1 MTRRTRDS
9 DARKF
14 FASALLVSLA
24 WQTLPISPAF
34 AAKKP
39 LSVPVYSQLNQGAGP
54 ETHDVGQADQAD
66 ATVKTT
72 ASADTP
78 TATETPTPAETTAEA
93 SPATAAA
100 TAPSGSEAG
109 TETSAASTS
118 TATAEASG
126 STSGAAE
133 KSDMASAATPASP
146 SIDLSPV
153 RLDSPAAASKAADTK
168 ASADPAKTD
177 GAASSESTAAASTE
191 ASADAG
197 STVLNATVNRDE
209 FVPKAPVDRTDLVV
223 GEPVKKDTKKEA
235 TAKQEKDL
243 GRKLGPLQLQETDNE
258 TSAKTLTVVDAEK
271 SELADLWDAALS
283 RNQDIQFVV
292 QKLMPSKDPKHTTA
306 MMMKLLSTAMY
317 GAMSASTM
325 MMPGGTS
332 AGQMQGMYMAQN
344 AGAGLVMNVLNGAAS
359 KSARKAQ
366 VTETEAIMLYNIIRN
381 VADKVVENFHEY
393 KKNRTNVDRGYTD
406 YQDLQ
411 NMVADARAAQDPA
424 KQIEMEYT
432 LRKARRD
439 IDALNDDVRRSR
451 QSLVDLAGAESI
463 DRLDKQVQIEN
474 DKVDDGTE
482 IATPDA
488 APAGAADAAPIAEK
502 PEPEKS
508 SGPFKDPRTKKDP
521 QM

>member
-1 MTRRTRDS
+1 
-9 DARKF
+9 
-14 FASALLVSLA
+14 
-24 WQTLPISPAF
+24 
-34 AAKKP
+34 
-39 LSVPVYSQLNQGAGP
+39 
-54 ETHDVGQADQAD
+54 
-66 ATVKTT
+66 
-72 ASADTP
+72 
-78 TATETPTPAETTAEA
+78 
-93 SPATAAA
+93 
-100 TAPSGSEAG
+100 
-109 TETSAASTS
+109 
-118 TATAEASG
+118 
-126 STSGAAE
+126 
-133 KSDMASAATPASP
+133 MASAVAPVSP

-153 RLDSPAAASKAADTK
+153 KLDSPAAAKAADTK
-168 ASADPAKTD
+168 ASAEGTKSDAV
-177 GAASSESTAAASTE
+177 ASSDATAAATTE
-191 ASADAG
+191 ASSDNG

-209 FVPKAPVDRTDLVV
+209 FVPKAPVDRTDLVI
-223 GEPVKKDTKKEA
+223 GEPAKKDSKKEA
-235 TAKQEKDL
+235 TVKQAKDL

-325 MMPGGTS
+325 MMPGGAS

-344 AGAGLVMNVLNGAAS
+344 AGAGLVMNVLNGAAA

-393 KKNRTNVDRGYTD
+393 KKNRTNVDRGYAD

-411 NMVADARAAQDPA
+411 NMVSDARAGQDPA

-439 IDALNDDVRRSR
+439 IDALNDDVRRTR

-474 DKVDDGTE
+474 DKVDDGTA
-482 IATPDA
+482 IADPAVA
-488 APAGAADAAPIAEK
+488 APEPAPESIAEK
-502 PEPEKS
+502 ARGDGGKTD
-508 SGPFKDPRTKKDP
+508 GPFRDTRDKGP

>member
-1 MTRRTRDS
+1 MTRRTRNS
-9 DARKF
+9 DARRF

-24 WQTLPISPAF
+24 WQTLPLCPAF

-39 LSVPVYSQLNQGAGP
+39 LSVPVYSQLTQGAGP
-54 ETHDVGQADQAD
+54 ETHDVGQAGEAD
-66 ATVKTT
+66 ASAKTT
-72 ASADTP
+72 ASAE
-78 TATETPTPAETTAEA
+78 TATL
-93 SPATAAA
+93 
-100 TAPSGSEAG
+100 TAPSSSEAS

-118 TATAEASG
+118 ASTAEASG

-133 KSDMASAATPASP
+133 KSDMASAAAPVNS
-146 SIDLSPV
+146 SVDLSPV
-153 RLDSPAAASKAADTK
+153 KLDSPAAAAAAAKAADTK
-168 ASADPAKTD
+168 ASAEGTKADV
-177 GAASSESTAAASTE
+177 AASSDATTVATTE
-191 ASADAG
+191 ASADTG

-209 FVPKAPVDRTDLVV
+209 FVPKAPVDRTDLVI
-223 GEPVKKDTKKEA
+223 GEPAKKDSKKEA

-344 AGAGLVMNVLNGAAS
+344 AGAGLVMNVLNGAAA

-393 KKNRTNVDRGYTD
+393 KKIRTNVDRGYTD

-411 NMVADARAAQDPA
+411 NMVSDARAGQDPA

-439 IDALNDDVRRSR
+439 IDALNDDVRRTR

-474 DKVDDGTE
+474 DKVDDGTA
-482 IATPDA
+482 IADK
-488 APAGAADAAPIAEK
+488 APASEQATDEKSK
-502 PEPEKS
+502 PEGEGKTD
-508 SGPFKDPRTKKDP
+508 GPFKDTRDKGPGP

>member
-1 MTRRTRDS
+1 MTRRTRNS

-24 WQTLPISPAF
+24 WQTLPLSPAF
-34 AAKKP
+34 AAKAKP

-54 ETHDVGQADQAD
+54 ETHDVSQGSQAD
-66 ATVKTT
+66 ASSKTT

-78 TATETPTPAETTAEA
+78 GETPVEV
-93 SPATAAA
+93 SPATTAQNVESSSEKTAA
-100 TAPSGSEAG
+100 T
-109 TETSAASTS
+109 TS
-118 TATAEASG
+118 TAKAESSG

-133 KSDMASAATPASP
+133 KSDMASATPAP

-153 RLDSPAAASKAADTK
+153 KLDSPSSTKASETK
-168 ASADPAKTD
+168 ASADEAKPAAT
-177 GAASSESTAAASTE
+177 ETAAAPDATTTASAGTE
-191 ASADAG
+191 ASSQAEG

-209 FVPKAPVDRTDLVV
+209 FVPKAPVDRTDLVI
-223 GEPVKKDTKKEA
+223 GEPAKKDSKKEIQQ
-235 TAKQEKDL
+235 KQAKDL

-271 SELADLWDAALS
+271 SELADLWDSALS

-344 AGAGLVMNVLNGAAS
+344 AGAGLVMNVLNGSAA
-359 KSARKAQ
+359 KSARKAL
-366 VTETEAIMLYNIIRN
+366 VSETEAIMLYNIIRN

-393 KKNRTNVDRGYTD
+393 KKNRTNVDRGYAD

-411 NMVADARAAQDPA
+411 NMVSDARSGQDPA

-439 IDALNDDVRRSR
+439 IDAVNDDVRRTR
-451 QSLVDLAGAESI
+451 QSLVDLAGGESI
-463 DRLDKQVQIEN
+463 DRLDKQIAIEN
-474 DKVDDGTE
+474 DKVEDGTQV
-482 IATPDA
+482 ADPTADPSA
-488 APAGAADAAPIAEK
+488 APVGDAPAVPISEK
-502 PEPEKS
+502 G
-508 SGPFKDPRTKKDP
+508 GPFKDPRNP

>member
-1 MTRRTRDS
+1 MTRRTRNSDS
-9 DARKF
+9 RRF

-24 WQTLPISPAF
+24 WQTLPLCPAF

-39 LSVPVYSQLNQGAGP
+39 LSVPVYSQLTQGAGP
-54 ETHDVGQADQAD
+54 ETHDVGQAGGAD
-66 ATVKTT
+66 ASAKTT
-72 ASADTP
+72 ASAE
-78 TATETPTPAETTAEA
+78 TASE
-93 SPATAAA
+93 
-100 TAPSGSEAG
+100 TAPSGSEAS

-118 TATAEASG
+118 TAEASG

-133 KSDMASAATPASP
+133 KSDMASSATPVNP

-153 RLDSPAAASKAADTK
+153 KLDSPAAASKAADTK
-168 ASADPAKTD
+168 ASAEGTKADVT
-177 GAASSESTAAASTE
+177 ASSDATTVASTAATE

-209 FVPKAPVDRTDLVV
+209 FVPKAPVDRTDLVI
-223 GEPVKKDTKKEA
+223 GEPAKKDSKKEA

-325 MMPGGTS
+325 MMPGGAS

-344 AGAGLVMNVLNGAAS
+344 AGAGLVMNVLNGAAA

-393 KKNRTNVDRGYTD
+393 KKIRTNVDRGYTD

-411 NMVADARAAQDPA
+411 NMVADARAGQDPA

-439 IDALNDDVRRSR
+439 IDALNDDVRRTR

-474 DKVDDGTE
+474 DKVDDGTA
-482 IATPDA
+482 IADK
-488 APAGAADAAPIAEK
+488 APVSPTDENSK
-502 PEPEKS
+502 PEGEAKS
-508 SGPFKDPRTKKDP
+508 DGPFKDTRDKGPGP

>member
-1 MTRRTRDS
+1 MTRRTRNS
-9 DARKF
+9 DARRF

-24 WQTLPISPAF
+24 WQTLPLCPAF

-54 ETHDVGQADQAD
+54 ETHDVGSDRTDVSA
-66 ATVKTT
+66 KTR
-72 ASADTP
+72 ASADT
-78 TATETPTPAETTAEA
+78 ATPTETTAEV
-93 SPATAAA
+93 SSATAA
-100 TAPSGSEAG
+100 SGSA
-109 TETSAASTS
+109 
-118 TATAEASG
+118 ATAETNTASSSTANAETGG
-126 STSGAAE
+126 STSGAME
-133 KSDMASAATPASP
+133 KSDMASAVTPVSP

-153 RLDSPAAASKAADTK
+153 KLDSPAAAASKAAYTK
-168 ASADPAKTD
+168 AGAEATKSD
-177 GAASSESTAAASTE
+177 GTAAASTTE

-209 FVPKAPVDRTDLVV
+209 FVPKAPVDRTDLVI
-223 GEPVKKDTKKEA
+223 GEPAKKDTKKEA
-235 TAKQEKDL
+235 NAKQEKDL

-258 TSAKTLTVVDAEK
+258 TSAKTMTVVDAEK

-344 AGAGLVMNVLNGAAS
+344 AGAGLVMNVLNGAAA

-411 NMVADARAAQDPA
+411 NMVSDARAGQDPA

-439 IDALNDDVRRSR
+439 IDALNDDVRRTR
-451 QSLVDLAGAESI
+451 QSLVDLAGGESI
-463 DRLDKQVQIEN
+463 DRLDKQISIEN

-482 IATPDA
+482 IATPETA
-488 APAGAADAAPIAEK
+488 APTTGAPDAAPIADAPGDK
-502 PEPEKS
+502 
-508 SGPFKDPRTKKDP
+508 PFKDTRKKET